1 MRQGEK
7 VQSGTRD
14 GPAPPEESP
23 TRRTRR
29 LLERQEAHRRR
40 IASALHGETGQMLAA
55 LRLNLASPDL
65 APGSD
70 AGGRLLDE
78 TRDLADQL
86 ITRLRELTS
95 ALWPAMLDDLGLAQA
110 AEWYVG
116 DGAGRAGI
124 RARFHAGREPLEI
137 GEETAR
143 AAFEVVREATDNAAR
158 HARAGTLDVSLQR
171 RDGSLEVS
179 VRDDGSGFNAGG
191 RPPAWR
197 RQNGGL
203 RYAADRVE
211 LLGGEL
217 TVESVP
223 GSGTLIR
230 ATLPLGP

>member
-7 VQSGTRD
+7 AHSGTRD
-14 GPAPPEESP
+14 GTAPPEEPP
-23 TRRTRR
+23 TRRARR

-40 IASALHGETGQMLAA
+40 IASALHDETGQMLAA

-65 APGSD
+65 VPRSD

-78 TRDLADQL
+78 TRDLADRL

-110 AEWYVG
+110 AEWYAG
-116 DGAGRAGI
+116 EAAGRAGV
-124 RARFHAGREPLEI
+124 RARFHVE
-137 GEETAR
+137 GETLGLGDETAR
-143 AAFEVVREATDNAAR
+143 AAFEVVREATDNTAS
-158 HARAGTLDVSLQR
+158 HARAGTLDVMLQR
-171 RDGSLEVS
+171 RGGALEVS
-179 VRDDGSGFNAGG
+179 VRDDGRGFDAGG
-191 RPPAWR
+191 RPPEWR
-197 RQNGGL
+197 RHRGGL

-230 ATLPLGP
+230 AVLPLDP